1 MKGIVITTEKEMSVR
16 EFSEDRPLHNE
27 LGEVVGGWIEH
38 AHPRLLPPPY
48 CMIVNEE
55 GLLLKLPLN
64 LIGSA
69 MYGTATHGY
78 PIVGN
83 IILLK
88 DGCRD
93 GEPDIVGLDDG
104 DIKKLGVFFATT
116 FSWKLRV

>member
-1 MKGIVITTEKEMSVR
+1 MKGIVITTENEMSVR

-38 AHPRLLPPPY
+38 VHPRLLPPPY

-55 GLLLKLPLN
+55 GLLLQLPMN

-69 MYGTATHGY
+69 LYGTGSHGN

-83 IILLK
+83 IVLLK
-88 DGCRD
+88 DGYRD
-93 GEPDIVGLDDG
+93 GEPDIVGLDDE
-104 DIKKLGVFFATT
+104 DIKEMDDFIART
-116 FSWKLRV
+116 FGGKLRV